1 MPEIVLATTAEQ
13 AVDLVLEQIAKSDS
27 AAPRTLSDLLTGVR
41 LCDPYRRFMA
51 LKLLR
56 IKLRPPN
63 GSHAHLT
70 QQKRW
75 AYERERWAK
84 EAGLR
89 PGKPQLEFE
98 PETAK
103 TRAIIEAMDA
113 NERLPEAARGA
124 VTSISSVLARRANRK
139 LDETSAELI
148 GDGVQ
153 ELMNEVE
160 VLGRLMEE
168 KDARIQQAE
177 RHADDLRRT
186 NDRMLAIME
195 QLTGKT
201 FDEVVPSRDRED
213 KEKGGTRQRTN

>member
-1 MPEIVLATTAEQ
+1 MPEIAVAITGEQ
-13 AVDLVLEQIAKSDS
+13 AVDLVLEQIAKTDPT
-27 AAPRTLSDLLTGVR
+27 AARTLSDLVTGVR
-41 LCDPYRRFMA
+41 LFDPYRRFMA

-75 AYERERWAK
+75 LYERERWAK

-89 PGKPQLEFE
+89 PGKPGVEFE

-103 TRAIIEAMDA
+103 TRALIEAMDA
-113 NERLPEAARGA
+113 SERLPETARGA
-124 VTSISSVLARRANRK
+124 ITSISTVLARRANRK

-160 VLGRLMEE
+160 VMSRLMEE
-168 KDARIQQAE
+168 KEKRIEQAE
-177 RHADDLRRT
+177 RHADDVRRT
-186 NDRMLAIME
+186 NERMLAIME

-201 FDEVVPSRDRED
+201 FDEVVPS
-213 KEKGGTRQRTN
+213 